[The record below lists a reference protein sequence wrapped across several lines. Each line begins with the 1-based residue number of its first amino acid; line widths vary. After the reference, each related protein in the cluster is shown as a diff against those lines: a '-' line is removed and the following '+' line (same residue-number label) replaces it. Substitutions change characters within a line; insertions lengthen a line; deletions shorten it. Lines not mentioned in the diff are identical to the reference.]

1 MLSKIAN
8 IFRVPDLKKKVL
20 FTAFILV
27 LYRLGSF
34 IPVPGVDPK
43 VLGQIFSSNSE
54 GILGLVDLFAGGNMS
69 RASVF
74 ALGIMPYITTSIV
87 IQLLGSVVPYFEK
100 LKKEGA
106 EGQKKITQ
114 LTRYGTVLVAGLNS
128 IGICV
133 MLLSQPGIVTIN
145 SAFFFVST
153 VITLITGVMI
163 IMWLGEQITEKGI
176 GNGISLIIFA
186 GIIARLP
193 SEFFGLFRRVAA
205 DPSIGN
211 IFMLIFIFAAIVAVT
226 ASVILVTEAMRKIP
240 VQYAKRVVGRK
251 VYGGQSTYIPLRVN
265 TAGVIPII
273 FAQSVLM
280 FPITIIRFF
289 NTESSFVSNWFS
301 PGTALYTILSML
313 LIIFFAYFYTAMV
326 MDPVEMADNMKKYGG
341 FIPGVKQGK
350 RTAEYINR
358 VLVRITLPGA
368 IFYAIIAVMPDILFR
383 ILGVQLSVLG
393 GTSIIIV
400 VGVALDTLQQI
411 ESHLVARHYDGFM
424 KRGKLRGRAGR

>member
-34 IPVPGVDPK
+34 IPVPGVNPTI
-43 VLGQIFSSNSE
+43 LGQIFSNNSE

-74 ALGIMPYITTSIV
+74 ALGIMPYITASIV

-106 EGQKKITQ
+106 EGQKKVTQ

-133 MLLSQPGIVTIN
+133 MLLSQPGIVTVN
-145 SAFFFVST
+145 HAFFFVST

-193 SEFFGLFRRVAA
+193 SEIYGLFQKVAA
-205 DPSIGN
+205 NPTIGN
-211 IFMLIFIFAAIVAVT
+211 IFMIIFIFVAIVAVT
-226 ASVILVTEAMRKIP
+226 AAVILVTEAMRKIP
-240 VQYAKRVVGRK
+240 VQYAKRVIGRK

-289 NTESSFVSNWFS
+289 NTDSNFVTKWFS

-313 LIIFFAYFYTAMV
+313 LIVFFAYFYTAMV
-326 MDPVEMADNMKKYGG
+326 MNPVDMADNMKKYGG

-350 RTAEYINR
+350 KTAEYINR

-383 ILGVQLSVLG
+383 VLGVQLSVLG

-411 ESHLVARHYDGFM
+411 ESHLVSRHYDGFM